1 VQLLIT
7 GFLYFELVEE
17 ELLLIVNDLDFN
29 ILYESVYE
37 SVDEEE
43 DDDDEE
49 IEFKSFVLILL
60 LLLLL
65 VVIVVVELLVLVVL
79 KVLFTDAARTAA
91 VVAVV
96 AIKFRFVNKQVFL
109 SIGVTTTF
117 ISFELNRKN

>member
-60 LLLLL
+60 LLLL
-65 VVIVVVELLVLVVL
+65 VIVVVELLVLVVL